1 MGGGNFVVPVQ
12 AVTDFLEN
20 KLSGNNHLY
29 SVLHLSNLKLTFI
42 LILVTSLPPSSY
54 RLGVQASNLHEIF
67 PSYITQALQHAI
79 LNIDKEVFPLL
90 LSFDY

>member
-20 KLSGNNHLY
+20 KLSGSNHLY
-29 SVLHLSNLKLTFI
+29 SRLLLPYLKLTLI

-54 RLGVQASNLHEIF
+54 RLGVQASNLHELF
-67 PSYITQALQHAI
+67 PSHITQALQHAI
-79 LNIDKEVFPLL
+79 LKFDKEVFHLL